1 MTSKSRNAHLRAIR
15 TAIAS
20 LALAIITAGLVINN
34 DPEAF
39 SLFLITILV
48 LVYSFVPTIRDAIR
62 SGG

>member
-1 MTSKSRNAHLRAIR
+1 MASKSRNAHLRAIR

-34 DPEAF
+34 DSEAF

-62 SGG
+62 SG